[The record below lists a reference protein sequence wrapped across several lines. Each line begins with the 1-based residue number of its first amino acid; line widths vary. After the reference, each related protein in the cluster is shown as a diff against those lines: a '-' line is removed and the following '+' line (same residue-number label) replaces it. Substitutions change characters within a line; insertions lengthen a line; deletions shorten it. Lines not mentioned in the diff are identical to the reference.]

1 MIPKLTKS
9 EKKHLLAVVSADFDY
24 LKDLSNALGDKFV
37 INSMS
42 PEEMKPEGLDFIEG
56 KRATISEQTRLFM
69 SVILP
74 RDAEWQKKVSKKVF
88 GFAMGDFLTKMR
100 IHSGKAGA
108 NILVN
113 FAEELKKWGKR

>member
-1 MIPKLTKS
+1 MKLTKS

-37 INSMS
+37 IDSMS
-42 PEEMKPEGLDFIEG
+42 PEEMKREAIEFIEG
-56 KRATISEQTRLFM
+56 KRATISEQTRIFM
-69 SVILP
+69 STILP
-74 RDAEWQKKVSKKVF
+74 HDAEWQKRVSKNVF
-88 GFAMGDFLTKMR
+88 GFAMGDILTKLR

-113 FAEELKKWGKR
+113 FAEGLKRERGKR

>member
-9 EKKHLLAVVSADFDY
+9 EKQHLLAVVSADFDY
-24 LKDLSNALGDKFV
+24 LNDFSNALGDKFV

-42 PEEMKPEGLDFIEG
+42 PEEMKREALDFIEG
-56 KRATISEQTRLFM
+56 KRETISEQTRLFM

-88 GFAMGDFLTKMR
+88 GFAMGDILTKLR
-100 IHSGKAGA
+100 IHTGKAGSEV
-108 NILVN
+108 LVKFVERLN
-113 FAEELKKWGKR
+113 DR